1 MWAAFDT
8 ADTMEDRIVWLAVGA
23 DEWLRLVDRA
33 ATSGMLRRVAD
44 DWRWNRLESLE
55 SK

>member
-1 MWAAFDT
+1 MWAAFGT
-8 ADTMEDRIVWLAVGA
+8 ADTMEDGIVWLAVGA
-23 DEWLRLVDRA
+23 DQWLRMVGRA
-33 ATSGMLRRVAD
+33 ATLGMVRRVAD